1 MDEEVMAALIGV
13 LEALWRINAE
23 WPDKPCKLAKLS
35 KQSERPMSVLRRQL
49 TMLVDAGWVAL
60 ELEEGGVTGTV
71 LLTESGRQ
79 LGREL
84 FT

>member
-1 MDEEVMAALIGV
+1 MDEEITTALIGV

-23 WPDKPCKLAKLS
+23 WPDKPCSLAKLS

-60 ELEEGGVTGTV
+60 ELEEGGVAGTV

-84 FT
+84 FS

>member
-1 MDEEVMAALIGV
+1 MAALVGV

-23 WPDKPCKLAKLS
+23 WPDKPCTLAKLS

-49 TMLVDAGWVAL
+49 TMLVDAGWIEL
-60 ELEEGGVTGTV
+60 RLEEGGVAGTV

-84 FT
+84 FA

>member
-1 MDEEVMAALIGV
+1 MAALVGV

-23 WPDKPCKLAKLS
+23 WPDKPCTLAKLS

-49 TMLVDAGWVAL
+49 TMLVDAGWVEL
-60 ELEEGGVTGTV
+60 RLEEGGVAGTV
-71 LLTESGRQ
+71 QLTESGQQ

-84 FT
+84 FA